1 MGKLPRAVKMIAS
14 DELIGESL
22 PKRPII
28 ELCSDHRLYVERHL
42 GVYEYSDVEI
52 HIGVNFG
59 RIIIRGG
66 CLQFRL
72 YFLQSVSFCLRKRR
86 RNFLRQFGL
95 PEGSI

>member
-22 PKRPII
+22 PQRPII

-59 RIIIRGG
+59 SIIIRGG
-66 CLQFRL
+66 CLKLASMSKDSLVVTGQIQNL
-72 YFLQSVSFCLRKRR
+72 ELLR
-86 RNFLRQFGL
+86 G
-95 PEGSI
+95 

>member
-1 MGKLPRAVKMIAS
+1 MDRLPKTVKKIVS
-14 DELIGESL
+14 DELIGENL

-66 CLQFRL
+66 CLKLACMSKDILVVTGQIQNL
-72 YFLQSVSFCLRKRR
+72 ELLR
-86 RNFLRQFGL
+86 G
-95 PEGSI
+95 

>member
-66 CLQFRL
+66 CLKLASMSKDSLVVTGQIQNL
-72 YFLQSVSFCLRKRR
+72 ELLR
-86 RNFLRQFGL
+86 G
-95 PEGSI
+95 